1 MSSTA
6 LDRPQALSSG
16 VRWVVRVLLAGYGV
30 VTALGVGYFTF
41 FASPAEGGVST
52 AGDWVV
58 ATWGAGM
65 AVAFLVAAVR
75 LGERT
80 RRSVRLAL
88 GAVLSHVA
96 FGVLKY
102 VGYGE
107 TEAVGFFAF
116 DLLLLALLAVLA
128 RSR

>member
-1 MSSTA
+1 MA
-6 LDRPQALSSG
+6 A
-16 VRWVVRVLLAGYGV
+16 WV
-30 VTALGVGYFTF
+30 
-41 FASPAEGGVST
+41 
-52 AGDWVV
+52 
-58 ATWGAGM
+58 AGM

-80 RRSVRLAL
+80 CRVWLAL

-96 FGVLKY
+96 FGVLED

-107 TEAVGFFAF
+107 TEAVGFFAV